1 MTSTIPHQAP
11 HLQPPGAGLP
21 FFQGLYLKYWLYPRF
36 VKKYNGDASVDA
48 MLRETARIIELAQ
61 PLSEEEFF
69 IQVLIDPLPALED
82 SSRYWS
88 VAMVMEHLIICMR
101 PMTQI
106 VETLASGKTM
116 NANTSPANVKPKGGR
131 ALSKEQWIKLFD
143 DVTNECAARLRP
155 VAVRADVAN
164 PPKDAPRL
172 GHPFFGA
179 IHARGW
185 VWVMGVHPTTHRR
198 QVQGIIAG
206 LKV

>member
-1 MTSTIPHQAP
+1 MTAATPHQAP
-11 HLQPPGAGLP
+11 QLQPPGAGLP
-21 FFQGLYLKYWLYPRF
+21 FLQGLYLKYWLYPRF
-36 VKKYNGDASVDA
+36 IKKYNGGASVDA
-48 MLRETARIIELAQ
+48 MLRETARIIELST
-61 PLSEEEFF
+61 PLSEDEFF
-69 IQVLIDPLPALED
+69 TPVLIEPLPALED

-106 VETLASGKTM
+106 VETLAAGKTM

-131 ALSKEQWIKLFD
+131 TLSKAEWIKLFD

-155 VAVRADVAN
+155 VALRADVAN

-198 QVQGIIAG
+198 QVQRIISG
-206 LKV
+206 LNT

>member
-1 MTSTIPHQAP
+1 MTAATPHQEP

-21 FFQGLYLKYWLYPRF
+21 FLQGLYLKYWMYPRLI
-36 VKKYNGDASVDA
+36 KHYDGAASIDA
-48 MLRETARIIELAQ
+48 MLRETARIIELAT
-61 PLSEEEFF
+61 PLDDDAFF
-69 IQVLIDPLPALED
+69 TPVLIEPLPALED

-106 VETLASGKTM
+106 AQTLAAGKTM

-131 ALSKEQWIKLFD
+131 TLGKAEWIKLFD
-143 DVTNECAARLRP
+143 DVTNECAERLKGF
-155 VAVRADVAN
+155 ATRADVAN

-172 GHPFFGA
+172 GHPFFGD

-185 VWVMGVHPTTHRR
+185 IWVMGVHPTTHRR
-198 QVQGIIAG
+198 QVQRIIAG
-206 LKV
+206 LNR